1 MVFKKQDLIPLDY
14 CVMFL
19 FIMFFMLLTEKYQDL
34 YKIREYTNTL
44 PFQFI
49 SLFIVFILWNYSH
62 YSATLGFIIFMLH
75 YKKINKELFTV
86 EPKKQS

>member
-1 MVFKKQDLIPLDY
+1 MVFKTKNLISLDY
-14 CVMFL
+14 WVMFL
-19 FIMFFMLLTEKYQDL
+19 FIVFFMLLTEKYQDL

-49 SLFIVFILWNYSH
+49 SLFLVFVLWNYSH
-62 YSATLGFIIFMLH
+62 YSATLGFIIFMIH

-86 EPKKQS
+86 PTKKQP